1 LFAHAFLVY
10 STLLLAGHETTANSL
25 AWFLWEV
32 AKHPESQERIRE
44 EIAEFR
50 RRRGENPFSA
60 VDLDNMAYTQAALK
74 VIPCRFM
81 ELAFSDGGTFLLR
94 SQ

>member
-1 LFAHAFLVY
+1 
-10 STLLLAGHETTANSL
+10 LLLAGHETTANSL
-25 AWFLWEV
+25 TWFLWEV

-44 EIAEFR
+44 EIADLR
-50 RRRGENPFSA
+50 RRRAEKPFSA

-74 VIPCRFM
+74 VMLCRFM
-81 ELAFSDGGTFLLR
+81 ELAFSDDRFFLPR

>member
-1 LFAHAFLVY
+1 LLAHAFPIY

-25 AWFLWEV
+25 TWFLWEV
-32 AKHPESQERIRE
+32 AKHPESQGRIRE
-44 EIAEFR
+44 EIADFR

-60 VDLDNMAYTQAALK
+60 VDLDNMTYTQAALK
-74 VIPCRFM
+74 VMLFRFM
-81 ELAFSDGGTFLLR
+81 ELAFSDNLSFLLR